1 MSEEILKALME
12 LFALVVRQDGGFL
25 DKEREYVAGFL
36 EKQLSSNLMIKYLLM
51 FDEYIGPSDP
61 GEEIP
66 GNDFPTVQDSVKIL
80 NICRQINRTLNK
92 GQKTI
97 VLIRL

>member
-25 DKEREYVAGFL
+25 EKEREYVASFL

-51 FDEYIGPSDP
+51 FDEYIEPSNPD
-61 GEEIP
+61 EEIP
-66 GNDFPTVQDSVKIL
+66 GNDFPSVKDSVKIL
-80 NICRQINRTLNK
+80 NICRQINRTLNR
-92 GQKTI
+92 G
-97 VLIRL
+97 